1 MEYPKPEIGKPLH
14 TLHEMPQP
22 GMEMADGAGEKQ
34 ATRTSGRNRTNVD
47 YNNLDSGKN
56 LDYNDLA
63 LSGQKSQTKPKNVK
77 VNQEVMKRVADFF
90 KKVKESSYWSQLNAI
105 VNTVS

>member
-1 MEYPKPEIGKPLH
+1 
-14 TLHEMPQP
+14 
-22 GMEMADGAGEKQ
+22 
-34 ATRTSGRNRTNVD
+34 
-47 YNNLDSGKN
+47 LDSGKN

-105 VNTVS
+105 ANTVS